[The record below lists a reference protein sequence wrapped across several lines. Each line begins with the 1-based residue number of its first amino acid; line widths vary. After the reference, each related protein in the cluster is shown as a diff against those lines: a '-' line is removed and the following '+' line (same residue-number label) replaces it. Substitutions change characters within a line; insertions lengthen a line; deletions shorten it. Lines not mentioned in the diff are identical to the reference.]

1 MVKHIGCIING
12 VRKKILRENTKKS
25 AVISI
30 NWDKIVDAQTAR
42 RTQVIGIK
50 QKILYVKVE
59 SPSLLNELSNFKK
72 NAVLE
77 KLQFKYPDHHIR
89 DIKFVI

>member
-1 MVKHIGCIING
+1 MVKHIGCIVDGI
-12 VRKKILRENTKKS
+12 RKKILRENTKKAS
-25 AVISI
+25 VIST
-30 NWDKIVDAQTAR
+30 NWDKIVGAQTAR
-42 RTQVIGIK
+42 RTRVIGIK

-72 NAVLE
+72 NTVLE
-77 KLQFKYPDHHIR
+77 KLQFKYPDHQIR

>member
-1 MVKHIGCIING
+1 MVKHIGCIIDG
-12 VRKKILRENTKKS
+12 IRKNILRENTKKAS
-25 AVISI
+25 VIST

-42 RTQVIGIK
+42 RTRVIGIK

-59 SPSLLNELSNFKK
+59 SPALLNELSNFKK
-72 NAVLE
+72 NTVLE
-77 KLQFKYPDHHIR
+77 KLQFKYPDHQIR

>member
-12 VRKKILRENTKKS
+12 IRKNILKENTKKAS
-25 AVISI
+25 VIST

-42 RTQVIGIK
+42 RTWVIGIK
-50 QKILYVKVE
+50 QKILYIKVE

-72 NAVLE
+72 NTVLE
-77 KLQFKYPDHHIR
+77 KLQLKYPDQQIR
-89 DIKFVI
+89 DVKFVI